1 MRMHKRK
8 GPVGDD
14 RVFLRYWLDEMGRC
28 SLRSV

>member
-14 RVFLRYWLDEMGRC
+14 RVFLHYRLDETGRC
-28 SLRSV
+28 SLAYV